1 MAVVWPDDDLDQARS
16 YLMEGRLGDFFR
28 ESLGWDESDLG
39 DSSFQT
45 VKVDDPLV
53 PSGVLNGHSGVGVP
67 CGPYSVEHFAA

>member
-45 VKVDDPLV
+45 VKVDDRWFLLV
-53 PSGVLNGHSGVGVP
+53 
-67 CGPYSVEHFAA
+67 C